1 MDILKIEGNYSAW
14 INVSIILLTA
24 SLVFYH
30 MSNVKSINVPKQFAA
45 IISTGLIVINI
56 VFTINSLIPYYT
68 RTNKKL
74 NNDKSEEKIY
84 RDVYFYSGIVFIII
98 EFLICYYMIKDSYF

>member
-30 MSNVKSINVPKQFAA
+30 MSNVKSIKVPRQFAA

-68 RTNKKL
+68 RTNQKL
-74 NNDKSEEKIY
+74 KNDKSEEKIY
-84 RDVYFYSGIVFIII
+84 RDVYFYSGIIFIII
-98 EFLICYYMIKDSYF
+98 EFLICFYMIKDSYF